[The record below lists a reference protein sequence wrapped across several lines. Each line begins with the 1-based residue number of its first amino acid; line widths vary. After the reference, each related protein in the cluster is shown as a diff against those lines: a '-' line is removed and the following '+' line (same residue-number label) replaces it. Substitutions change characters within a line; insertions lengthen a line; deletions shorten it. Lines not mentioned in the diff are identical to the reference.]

1 MVHMPDG
8 TKKCRVMAIF
18 AHPDDEGQIA
28 GTMAKYSS
36 MGSEVCLVCA
46 TRGEMG
52 TVPSHS
58 LLAGKTVAEIREEE
72 LHCASGALGVSC
84 LRFLDYK
91 EGSFHRANPE
101 SIIEK
106 LIGIIQELMPQVI
119 ITFGPDGVYG
129 HRDHLAISRW
139 TTAAFHKSR
148 NVDLSKRSRSP
159 LKLYY
164 TAYPHSIFHALRLEG
179 IEFRIKIEDSVYHVE
194 GVPDK
199 NVTTV
204 IDVSDFQAQ
213 KIEAFRCHRSQIHR
227 GDFRWMIME
236 GEIPELLLTERLV
249 RAFPPAKQG
258 DYLEKGL
265 FV

>member
-1 MVHMPDG
+1 MLEG
-8 TKKCRVMAIF
+8 TKKWRMMAVF

-28 GTMAKYSS
+28 GTMAKYSA
-36 MGSEVCLVCA
+36 MGSEVFLVCA

-72 LHCASGALGVSC
+72 LHCASNALGVSC
-84 LRFLDYK
+84 LRFLDYQ
-91 EGSFHRANPE
+91 EGSFHGANPE
-101 SIIEK
+101 SVIEK

-129 HRDHLAISRW
+129 HRDHIAISRW
-139 TTAAFHKSR
+139 TTAAFHKNR
-148 NVDLSKRSRSP
+148 IVDLPKGTRYP
-159 LKLYY
+159 MKLYY
-164 TAYPHSIFHALRLEG
+164 TAYPRSIFQTLRLKG
-179 IEFRIKIEDSVYHVE
+179 IEFRIEIEDTVHHVE

-199 NVTTV
+199 NVSTV

-213 KIEAFRCHRSQIHR
+213 KVEAFRCHRSQIHR

-236 GEIPELLLTERLV
+236 GEIPDLLLTERLV
-249 RAFPPAKQG
+249 KVFPPAKQS
-258 DYLEKGL
+258 DYLEKEL
-265 FV
+265 FVSS